1 MAHHLS
7 CGVAPQRCRLLR
19 IDLLEAMLSS
29 QLVEYS
35 KEERKRVRQR
45 PVEIEDGQSIS
56 HLSSHSIQL
65 QPGVHRNSKRPA
77 GCRRLRVTII
87 AIEWQ
92 RLQLDCFLVSSLHS
106 LCDCLGARA
115 CAEFP

>member
-19 IDLLEAMLSS
+19 IDLLEPMLSS
-29 QLVEYS
+29 QLVEYP

-45 PVEIEDGQSIS
+45 AVEVEDGQSIS

-65 QPGVHRNSKRPA
+65 QPGGHRNSKSLA
-77 GCRRLRVTII
+77 GCWRLRASITTGDVYSSTVSFLRRSI
-87 AIEWQ
+87 A
-92 RLQLDCFLVSSLHS
+92 FATAS
-106 LCDCLGARA
+106 ARVR
-115 CAEFP
+115 